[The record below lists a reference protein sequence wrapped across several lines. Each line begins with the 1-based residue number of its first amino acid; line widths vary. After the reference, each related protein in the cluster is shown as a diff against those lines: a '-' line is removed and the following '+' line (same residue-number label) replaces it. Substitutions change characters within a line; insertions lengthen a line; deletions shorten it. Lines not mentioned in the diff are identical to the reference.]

1 MDFKEMIARRRSIRK
16 FTAQPVPAEVIDRL
30 LAPALTAPSAR
41 NTRSTNFLVVDDPAR
56 IARMAE
62 MRDYGSAFLKDA
74 PLVIVVM
81 GDTAK
86 SDLWEV
92 NASIAA
98 TMLQLACVDEGL
110 GVVLG
115 TDCRATSPERS
126 ARRRKSCRLPAHLP
140 ADFRGDGAA
149 LCDCLRLLR
158 FSSCRPAR
166 SGRQGSRHSAV
177 NKSIKK
183 IPSLK
188 RGGIFRCLSR
198 SIWPA

>member
-16 FTAQPVPAEVIDRL
+16 FTAQPVSAEVIDRL

-41 NTRSTNFLVVDDPAR
+41 NTRSTNFLIVDDSAR

-110 GVVLG
+110 G
-115 TDCRATSPERS
+115 
-126 ARRRKSCRLPAHLP
+126 SCWVQIAGRPRLKDQP
-140 ADFRGDGAA
+140 DGAKAVDYLRTFLPISEGMEPLCAIACGYSDFHPAA
-149 LCDCLRLLR
+149 LPEADDKARVIRL
-158 FSSCRPAR
+158 
-166 SGRQGSRHSAV
+166 
-177 NKSIKK
+177 
-183 IPSLK
+183 
-188 RGGIFRCLSR
+188 
-198 SIWPA
+198 